1 MKLHLIYHFQSSYTL
16 DEHFRPAR
24 YKVLYC
30 FTDDQL
36 IGIDELKELAKTVP
50 DADFNDVSF
59 LSLDELKQ
67 FTNRVMQHLELNT
80 AVLLSA
86 QDYNVAID
94 TILKRSQFI
103 DLFDS
108 YGEIIKL
115 DIQVT
120 KKKLLG
126 KIFT

>member
-1 MKLHLIYHFQSSYTL
+1 MKLNLIYHFQSSQSL
-16 DEHFRPAR
+16 DDFFRPAR

-30 FTDDQL
+30 FTDERLLDYNY
-36 IGIDELKELAKTVP
+36 LKELAKSIP
-50 DADFNDVSF
+50 DADFNDLSF
-59 LSLDELKQ
+59 LSLDELKE
-67 FTNRVMQHLELNT
+67 FSKRVMQELELSFG
-80 AVLLSA
+80 VLLSA

-94 TILKRSQFI
+94 AISKKSQFL

-108 YGEIIKL
+108 YGEKIKL
-115 DIQVT
+115 ELHLP